1 MIRVLVVD
9 DDEAVRYV
17 FGKYLARAGFEVR
30 AAGTAAEAI
39 AAAGTG
45 PVDVLVTDQ
54 RMPGMHG
61 DALIAWFRSHRPGVP
76 ALLVT
81 AYAGEVGGVPDGVP
95 VMNKP
100 VSGTELVEAVRRVI
114 AAPT

>member
-1 MIRVLVVD
+1 VVRVLVVD

-30 AAGTAAEAI
+30 TAATAAEAI
-39 AAAGTG
+39 AAAGAG

-54 RMPGMHG
+54 RMPGMRG
-61 DALIAWFRSHRPGVP
+61 DALIGWFHSHRPGVP

-81 AYAGEVGGVPDGVP
+81 AYAGEVGHTPAGVP
-95 VMNKP
+95 VMSKP
-100 VSGTELVEAVRRVI
+100 VSGTELVEAVRR
-114 AAPT
+114 AAGAPA